1 MDEVKTI
8 ELSGALARL
17 AGRDGAAA
25 RLARHLGADALLLFV
40 RDPELGAFLPAPG
53 LPQTIPGGHEWADLL
68 SRCQSPGEH
77 RGKVAFPDKESCCD
91 ALALSSEDGLVF
103 ALLGGRPNLGDI
115 RMLCLPLLTA
125 ALRAELAAEAARGR
139 ERAARVEARHAATLT
154 TALDATRADLER
166 TLGETRRLNA
176 ELKSSDQAK
185 DEFLAMLAHELR
197 NPLSPIVSAL
207 DILRG
212 QQPGAPSFGKFLDV
226 IDRQARHLTR
236 LVDDLLDVSRIS
248 RGLIELRRDP
258 IMLKSALLQAVDS
271 VRPLVES
278 ERHTLSV
285 SLPEEPV
292 VVLAD
297 AVRLTQ
303 VFTNLLTNAAKY
315 TNPGGRIEV
324 SVSREGGTVSVHIRD
339 SGIGIEKE
347 MLSRVFDLFMQA
359 PRALDRAKG
368 GLGIGLTLVRRLI
381 ALHGG
386 SIEAKSEGV
395 GKGSEFIVRL
405 PVTDQR
411 LQGVQATPAAAR
423 ADSRRVLVV
432 EDNTDAAEMLAE
444 TLRLSGFTVRVASDG
459 EAGLAAALEFTPEV
473 VLVDIGLPKMDG
485 YAVAGE
491 LRMRLPDAKVVAL
504 SGYGGEEYRS
514 RGHGAG
520 FDAYLVKP
528 IELDS
533 LLAVLDSMRKSTRPH

>member
-8 ELSGALARL
+8 ELSCALARL

-53 LPQTIPGGHEWADLL
+53 LPQTIPGGPQWVDFLL
-68 SRCQSPGEH
+68 RCESPGEH
-77 RGKVAFPDKESCCD
+77 RGKVAFPDKESRCD

-103 ALLGGRPNLGDI
+103 ALLGGRPSLGDV

-212 QQPGAPSFGKFLDV
+212 QGPGAPSFIKLLDV

-258 IMLKSALLQAVDS
+258 ILLRNALLQAVDS
-271 VRPLVES
+271 VRPLVDS

-285 SLPEEPV
+285 SLPEESV
-292 VVLAD
+292 IVLAD

-324 SVSREGGTVSVHIRD
+324 SVSREGKTVSVHVRD
-339 SGIGIEKE
+339 SGIGIEKD

-405 PVTDQR
+405 PITDQR
-411 LQGVQATPAAAR
+411 LQRPQATPPAAR
-423 ADSRRVLVV
+423 ADSRRVLVI

-491 LRMRLPDAKVVAL
+491 LRMRLPGAKVVAL

-533 LLAVLDSMRKSTRPH
+533 LLAVLDSMRKSTRQH

>member
-1 MDEVKTI
+1 
-8 ELSGALARL
+8 
-17 AGRDGAAA
+17 
-25 RLARHLGADALLLFV
+25 
-40 RDPELGAFLPAPG
+40 
-53 LPQTIPGGHEWADLL
+53 
-68 SRCQSPGEH
+68 
-77 RGKVAFPDKESCCD
+77 
-91 ALALSSEDGLVF
+91 
-103 ALLGGRPNLGDI
+103 
-115 RMLCLPLLTA
+115 
-125 ALRAELAAEAARGR
+125 
-139 ERAARVEARHAATLT
+139 
-154 TALDATRADLER
+154 
-166 TLGETRRLNA
+166 
-176 ELKSSDQAK
+176 
-185 DEFLAMLAHELR
+185 
-197 NPLSPIVSAL
+197 
-207 DILRG
+207 
-212 QQPGAPSFGKFLDV
+212 
-226 IDRQARHLTR
+226 
-236 LVDDLLDVSRIS
+236 LLDVSRIS

-285 SLPEEPV
+285 SFPEEPV

-411 LQGVQATPAAAR
+411 LQGTQATSPAAR
-423 ADSRRVLVV
+423 PDSRRVLVV
-432 EDNTDAAEMLAE
+432 EDNSDAAEMLAE